1 MTLKLL
7 TMEMS
12 GSFLNSYTL
21 LLEQRLLRPFLERSY
36 GLELVLK
43 LFELKTEEKEVSI
56 DELFGL
62 LKSPTPRREAFGLF
76 LNQLADAQM
85 IEKNKHSKKKTMKS
99 IELSQN
105 VFNLINDII

>member
-1 MTLKLL
+1 
-7 TMEMS
+7 MS
-12 GSFLNSYTL
+12 DSFLNTYAL
-21 LLEQRLLRPFLERSY
+21 LLEQRLLRPFFERSY

-43 LFELKTEEKEVSI
+43 LFVLKTEENEVSI

-76 LNQLADAQM
+76 LNQLAEAQ
-85 IEKNKHSKKKTMKS
+85 IIVKNKHSKKKTMKS

-105 VFNLINDII
+105 IFNLINDIV